1 MVLCKSTAIDKQIDR
16 EITTLNNVR
25 SYLDE
30 KRFIYPLNSGKK
42 NSKDSTLKE
51 YIFNRILD
59 VHIFRTMIFE
69 KH

>member
-42 NSKDSTLKE
+42 KLQRLDSQRVYFQQNSRCA
-51 YIFNRILD
+51 YIPHNDI
-59 VHIFRTMIFE
+59 
-69 KH
+69 